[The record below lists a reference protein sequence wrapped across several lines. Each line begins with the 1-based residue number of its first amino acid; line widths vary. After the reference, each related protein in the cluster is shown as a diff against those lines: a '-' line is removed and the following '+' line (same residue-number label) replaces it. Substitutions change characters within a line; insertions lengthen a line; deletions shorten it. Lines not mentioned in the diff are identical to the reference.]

1 MADTEMA
8 TTGSFDA
15 VASYARLSE
24 RVENQGRDIVDLR
37 SNMNTGF
44 RNIEGSIKALS
55 DQLASGGKPQ
65 WQAIGVALTFAV
77 VIGGM
82 AYWPIREQQSD
93 LKSALATVSEN
104 MVTREELDWR
114 AGRGAEDRT
123 RTEAAIKELRSE
135 QVSRGEHEQKWA
147 SYDIQL
153 RDLQRQADEVKRQ
166 LSEVYSPRD
175 ALLDVRERL
184 ERLERM
190 QSGTP

>member
-1 MADTEMA
+1 MA

-55 DQLASGGKPQ
+55 DQLATGGKPH
-65 WQAIGVALTFAV
+65 WQAIGVALTAV
-77 VIGGM
+77 ALIGAL

-93 LKSALATVSEN
+93 LKSALAVVSEN

-114 AGRGAEDRT
+114 ASRGAEDRL
-123 RTEAAIKELRSE
+123 RTETAIKEIRGDL
-135 QVSRGEHEQKWA
+135 VSRGEHMQKWA
-147 SYDIQL
+147 SYDNQLANQQRQIDEAKNALGSTYSL
-153 RDLQRQADEVKRQ
+153 RDYIQRLTDRI
-166 LSEVYSPRD
+166 D
-175 ALLDVRERL
+175 ML
-184 ERLERM
+184 EQRTLRT
-190 QSGTP
+190 GGIP